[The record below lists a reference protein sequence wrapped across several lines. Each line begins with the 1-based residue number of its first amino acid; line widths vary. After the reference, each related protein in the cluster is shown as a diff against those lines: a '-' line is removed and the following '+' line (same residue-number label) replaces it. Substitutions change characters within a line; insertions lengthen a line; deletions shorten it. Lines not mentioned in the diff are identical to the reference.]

1 MSILAKDFIENT
13 AQSVLAGKEISFA
26 EAHRLMQVEGT
37 DIYHL
42 LAWANEIRERFK
54 GKTIHFCGII
64 NAKSGRCPED
74 CAFCAQSAYHKTQ
87 IKVYPLMSK
96 EEILR
101 AAEEKLSQGARRV
114 SIVTSG
120 RSIEGKELGTICAAI
135 RDMKQMGISPCAS
148 LGLMDKEGL
157 LQLKLAGLNR
167 YHHNLQTSADF
178 YPQICTTHSYE
189 EKIATIKYAQEI
201 GLEVC
206 CGGIMGMGES
216 IKDRLNL
223 AFFLRELD
231 ITAVPL
237 NFLHPI
243 SGTPLEG
250 CRYLTPLECLKI
262 IAVYRFILPQKEI
275 IVCGGRELNL
285 RQLQNFMFVAGA
297 TGTIVGNYLTTK
309 GRTPEADKELVED
322 MYRHS

>member
-1 MSILAKDFIENT
+1 MKKSDLPFIEET
-13 AQSVLAGKEISFA
+13 GQSVLAGEEISFA
-26 EAHRLMQVEGT
+26 DACRLMQVEGP

-42 LAWANEIRERFK
+42 LAWASQIRERFK

-74 CAFCAQSAYHKTQ
+74 CAFCAQSIYHKTQ
-87 IKVYPLMSK
+87 IEVYPLMSV
-96 EEILR
+96 EEILK
-101 AAEEKLSQGARRV
+101 AAEKGMAQGARRI

-120 RSIEGKELGTICAAI
+120 RTVEEKELQTICKAI
-135 RDMKQMGISPCAS
+135 KGMVKMDIQPCAS
-148 LGLMDKEGL
+148 LGLLDKDVL
-157 LQLKLAGLNR
+157 LQLKEAGLKR
-167 YHHNLQTSADF
+167 YHHNLQTAPDF

-189 EKIATIKYAQEI
+189 AKIETVRQAKATSLEI
-201 GLEVC
+201 C
-206 CGGIMGMGES
+206 CGGIVGMGETVEQQL
-216 IKDRLNL
+216 KL
-223 AFFLRELD
+223 AFLLKELGVD
-231 ITAVPL
+231 AVPL

-243 SGTPLEG
+243 PGTKLENLKL
-250 CRYLTPLECLKI
+250 LTPLTCLKI

-275 IVCGGRELNL
+275 IICGGRELNL

-322 MYRHS
+322 MELK